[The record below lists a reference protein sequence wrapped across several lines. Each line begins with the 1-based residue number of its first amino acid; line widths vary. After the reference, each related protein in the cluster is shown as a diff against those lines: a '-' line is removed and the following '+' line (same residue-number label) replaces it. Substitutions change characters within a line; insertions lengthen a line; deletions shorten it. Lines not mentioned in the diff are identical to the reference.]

1 MSSGVQ
7 CPATRPLPDVITQPH
22 ANGMPARFTTRCSN
36 QSPCKW
42 HACPL
47 YVARGCL
54 KKNLN
59 QNLMTL
65 FQGIFFCDRVYS
77 FFFSFPTFLAK
88 VLKIFPK
95 KQTNPV
101 RRSQVISQQTKLLT
115 TKFDCAKK
123 GGEGRAG
130 KLVSRQAHDNS
141 TGRMSWPAAF
151 RDNGAEEGPGGRQ
164 GAGATRSRAP
174 SPVPPHAL
182 RPNNQS
188 PFHSAVQPFI
198 LPLTAPVPLLH
209 SLMLCT
215 FQCRHLSSQAQP
227 VSPSPSHSPLWVGV
241 HPVDL
246 IMFPP
251 SLWWWT

>member
-1 MSSGVQ
+1 MA
-7 CPATRPLPDVITQPH
+7 CLPAVCGQR
-22 ANGMPARFTTRCSN
+22 MF
-36 QSPCKW
+36 
-42 HACPL
+42 
-47 YVARGCL
+47 
-54 KKNLN
+54 KKEFKSKFDDSFPGN
-59 QNLMTL
+59 
-65 FQGIFFCDRVYS
+65 FFGDRVYS
-77 FFFSFPTFLAK
+77 FFLFFSFPTFLAK